1 MMTRSGLF
9 LVLITLLFTSC
20 KSSSQKVVDEKVV
33 TWETN
38 MTEALAKA
46 KANNELLF
54 VECYS
59 PTCSHCQAIEPF
71 FKMPEVAKK
80 YNSSFVNYKLN
91 LLEEDQVKFLNDK
104 NINLPSWPRF
114 LFFDGDGNLVHHS
127 SVEPEVES
135 LLGIAEAAIDPKKQT
150 VNYAKRFAEGERN
163 VDFLTKYS
171 THAQVIQDVKVQTE
185 AGNALFEAYP
195 KDKLGSQESWS
206 LTKLCITDV
215 DNGFFKYWLNHQKEA
230 DANEAKEEH
239 PESADKY
246 LGGILQKTILSDR
259 VKTYSVDKLQQLRG
273 VFGKLGLTQYADNY
287 LWEIETKALIKE
299 SNLPQALAIGNKMIK
314 AFDGNSSA
322 QVYIT
327 RVFNDNFPDNS
338 HLSSVK
344 TWLKNALPG
353 ITGDN
358 IKTEY
363 YYELARVNQKS
374 GEMDEARKNAKTA
387 QEMAVKVAADPAKFA
402 EMISSLK

>member
-1 MMTRSGLF
+1 MMRRGLF

-20 KSSSQKVVDEKVV
+20 KSSSEKVVDEKEV

-38 MTEALAKA
+38 ITEALAKA

-54 VECYS
+54 VECFS

-80 YNSSFVNYKLN
+80 YNSTFVNYKLN
-91 LLEEDQVKFLNDK
+91 LLEDDQVKFLNDK

-114 LFFDGDGNLVHHS
+114 LFFDGDGNLVHQS
-127 SVEPEVES
+127 SVEPEVKS
-135 LLGIAEAAIDPKKQT
+135 LMSIAEDAIDPKKQT
-150 VNYAKRFAEGERN
+150 INYKKRFIEGDRAVE
-163 VDFLTKYS
+163 FLSKYAA
-171 THAQVIQDVKVQTE
+171 HAQVIQDTE
-185 AGNALFEAYP
+185 KQSEVGNALFEVYP
-195 KDKLGSQESWS
+195 KDKLGSEESWS

-215 DNGFFKYWLNHQKEA
+215 DNGFFNYWLNHQEDA
-230 DANEAKEEH
+230 QANEAQEEH

-273 VFGKLGLTQYADNY
+273 IFGKLGLSEYADNY

-299 SNLPQALAIGNKMIK
+299 NKLPQALALGNKMIK

-374 GEMDEARKNAKTA
+374 GDIDEAKKHAKLA
-387 QEMAVKVAADPAKFA
+387 QEMAVKVAADPAKFS
-402 EMISSLK
+402 ELIETLK